1 MSELEREQA
10 MHESGADG
18 TTPPED
24 ASGPRDLGAIGERVS
39 AILSA
44 AEDAASEIRADTRR
58 KSDQLLQEAGRSAQA
73 KIAELTTEA
82 EQSRREADDYA
93 RDMRMAVEAYAKKHR
108 HDAEE
113 GARRLTEEAEARVK
127 SVLESAQEGA
137 RRIEEGARRHQET
150 LRAETQRLEER
161 RRQALHGVREL
172 MAVLEDLLDEA
183 KGEPSPEEPD
193 ETLSD
198 RRLLGRRQH

>member
-18 TTPPED
+18 TTPPKD
-24 ASGPRDLGAIGERVS
+24 ASGPRELGAIGERVS

-44 AEDAASEIRADTRR
+44 AEDAASEIRADARR

-73 KIAELTTEA
+73 KIAELTT
-82 EQSRREADDYA
+82 
-93 RDMRMAVEAYAKKHR
+93 
-108 HDAEE
+108 
-113 GARRLTEEAEARVK
+113 EAEARVK

-183 KGEPSPEEPD
+183 KTEPSPEELND
-193 ETLSD
+193 TLSD

>member
-18 TTPPED
+18 TTPPKD

-44 AEDAASEIRADTRR
+44 AEDAASEIRADARR
-58 KSDQLLQEAGRSAQA
+58 KSDQLLQEADRSAQA
-73 KIAELTTEA
+73 KIAELTKEA

-183 KGEPSPEEPD
+183 KGEPSPEKLD

>member
-18 TTPPED
+18 TTPRED
-24 ASGPRDLGAIGERVS
+24 ASGPPDLGAIGERVS

-44 AEDAASEIRADTRR
+44 AEDAASEIRADARR

-172 MAVLEDLLDEA
+172 MAVLEDLLGEA
-183 KGEPSPEEPD
+183 KGEPSPEELD